1 MTSAQMYWYNWMM
14 RASARGFRP
23 VAGNARVNPWKWTP
37 VRDCPDELIAVLN
50 RNDVPFLNF
59 LRSSHAPSPWKG
71 FYRMD
76 RITIGDMYYDLQLEY
91 GMGDEGSI
99 MLTFDGIPVGSKTP
113 TLIPVAVATRKF

>member
-1 MTSAQMYWYNWMM
+1 
-14 RASARGFRP
+14 
-23 VAGNARVNPWKWTP
+23 
-37 VRDCPDELIAVLN
+37 
-50 RNDVPFLNF
+50 
-59 LRSSHAPSPWKG
+59 
-71 FYRMD
+71 MD